1 MTVSGKAASCMFR
14 IFQGESAVKR
24 KNQAGT
30 GRQANPKFAFAIFT
44 NTRLAQ
50 FWQNCVSE
58 SPKLF
63 TVMASMTFYF

>member
-1 MTVSGKAASCMFR
+1 LHVSGISTGKRGKA
-14 IFQGESAVKR
+14 QESGR
-24 KNQAGT
+24 HRQAGT
-30 GRQANPKFAFAIFT
+30 GRQANPKLAFAIFT
-44 NTRLAQ
+44 NARLAQ